1 MDIDMTKP
9 ILDGKIEDD
18 LIDFDTDMV
27 DSNHDLH
34 KNDDNLES
42 MDREMQEYEDAV
54 NHETYET
61 NGIMGE
67 DVDFDLHDVEDAPN
81 SPEHVDYEVTQ
92 ASELGNQGSIQR
104 PQPPDED
111 VPESEENLD
120 ILDEIIVRG
129 DAVSDDHASAHEI
142 DYEFEDNAEPE
153 DSHQDE
159 KTVDASRSTNSDL
172 NGAAGAAEEQDDH
185 ELDNDA
191 AANGQE
197 LTDCTGD
204 GNKIS
209 SRNDQNEPRNP
220 EEEEEEEEAEPD
232 DEVATGEA
240 EADDAKADECKVEN
254 SHASDDNDEI
264 HDEEDANSHEATT
277 TLASGLNDET
287 TEAAAEAEDHDY
299 DVGEHVADAY
309 DEHAT
314 TGAVPADH
322 SATEENSNGKT
333 DEGFPAITVQ
343 YKGDEFPMFST
354 TTHGF
359 FADTS
364 VLDEPLEKLIAGLRT
379 ELENEIAE
387 DDDLVLQ
394 VDELGLEL
402 VEKTQG
408 ETMSNVTLRQIL
420 EIFDLLVKNQD
431 PDGSRPLYAYLFTKH
446 NAEKRFEYLVDSA
459 TAGKGLD
466 EVIHLFETPMTAGI
480 SILETAATIDGV
492 HEELDEFDS
501 PIDNEHHN
509 DIDEA
514 ENEDDYLED
523 NHANPTAIG
532 SEGQEFK
539 DHEVN
544 GQQASNQNGP
554 DEDDRD
560 NINVA
565 TETQIEISVNASV
578 VDLEDPE
585 AAVDSTTAADE
596 DGLEQNGKATSFSS
610 TFLCCYYPDFCLCA
624 PCVAKY
630 IEDHKKD
637 EAEFRKTV
645 KRNYE
650 TIQIL
655 SPKVQHLRSCQSK
668 HHRSLSDFSTTYS
681 FNNTDEFTPA
691 RAESEIDP
699 FANLE
704 LDEEAEEAGD
714 VALEKNTETQDEV
727 NADVEPEPLHAQT
740 NDTSTTT
747 TLQEEEEAS
756 SFNLDLGVASATVET
771 AEKRNTDDDTLD
783 EIDWRDEHEPD
794 DQAPST
800 PSAAGKRARGDDDDI
815 NAEDEQDAKRPAGN
829 MMLSGYLNSTVR
841 SLTFVVVL
849 NAIVAEVFLVT
860 PIPADSGQKD
870 LVHFCI
876 DEAELDYGHR

>member
-1 MDIDMTKP
+1 MDIDMAKP

-27 DSNHDLH
+27 DSDHELQ
-34 KNDDNLES
+34 KNDDNLEG
-42 MDREMQEYEDAV
+42 MDREMQEDEDAV
-54 NHETYET
+54 NHEAYET
-61 NGIMGE
+61 NGITGE
-67 DVDFDLHDVEDAPN
+67 DVDFDLHDVEDTVN
-81 SPEHVDYEVTQ
+81 SPEHADYEVTE
-92 ASELGNQGSIQR
+92 APKLGTQGSIQTA
-104 PQPPDED
+104 QPPDED
-111 VPESEENLD
+111 VPKSEETGD

-142 DYEFEDNAEPE
+142 DYEFEDNAQPE

-159 KTVDASRSTNSDL
+159 ETAAASRATRSDL
-172 NGAAGAAEEQDDH
+172 NRAAGAAEEQDDH
-185 ELDNDA
+185 EPENDA
-191 AANGQE
+191 TATGQE
-197 LTDCTGD
+197 LSDHTGD
-204 GNKIS
+204 ENNIS
-209 SRNDQNEPRNP
+209 SHNDQNEPRDP
-220 EEEEEEEEAEPD
+220 KEEEEAELD
-232 DEVATGEA
+232 YEVATDEA
-240 EADDAKADECKVEN
+240 EAEDAKADENKDEN
-254 SHASDDNDEI
+254 TDTSDDDDKI
-264 HDEEDANSHEATT
+264 HNGEDAKSHEETT
-277 TLASGLNDET
+277 TLASGVPDET
-287 TEAAAEAEDHDY
+287 NETVEEAEDHDY

-314 TGAVPADH
+314 TDADHADHADH
-322 SATEENSNGKT
+322 SATEENANGKT

-402 VEKTQG
+402 VETTQG

-431 PDGSRPLYAYLFTKH
+431 PDGSRPLYAYLFTKP
-446 NAEKRFEYLVDSA
+446 NAEKRFEYLVESA

-466 EVIHLFETPMTAGI
+466 EVIHLFETPMTAGT
-480 SILETAATIDGV
+480 SMLETAATIDGV

-501 PIDNEHHN
+501 PIDDEHHSN
-509 DIDEA
+509 IDEA
-514 ENEDDYLED
+514 ENQDEYPEDE
-523 NHANPTAIG
+523 HANPNAIG

-539 DHEVN
+539 DPEVDDHEVN
-544 GQQASNQNGP
+544 GQQASNQDGHDED

-565 TETQIEISVNASV
+565 TETQIEISVNASA

-585 AAVDSTTAADE
+585 AVVDSLTAVDE

-610 TFLCCYYPDFCLCA
+610 TFLSCYYPDFCLCA
-624 PCVAKY
+624 PCVAEY
-630 IEDHKKD
+630 VEDHNKD

-645 KRNYE
+645 KRNYG
-650 TIQIL
+650 TMQIL
-655 SPKVQHLRSCQSK
+655 SPKVQYIRSRQSK

-691 RAESEIDP
+691 RADSEIDP
-699 FANLE
+699 FANFE
-704 LDEEAEEAGD
+704 LDEEAEEAEFNGD
-714 VALEKNTETQDEV
+714 IALEENTETLDEV
-727 NADVEPEPLHAQT
+727 NADAEPEPLHAQT

-756 SFNLDLGVASATVET
+756 SFNVDLGVASAIVET
-771 AEKRNTDDDTLD
+771 AEKRKTDDDDLD
-783 EIDWRDEHEPD
+783 EIDWRDEHEPEEE
-794 DQAPST
+794 APST
-800 PSAAGKRARGDDDDI
+800 PSAAGKRARGDDDDV
-815 NAEDEQDAKRPAGN
+815 NAEDEQDAKRRRP
-829 MMLSGYLNSTVR
+829 
-841 SLTFVVVL
+841 
-849 NAIVAEVFLVT
+849 
-860 PIPADSGQKD
+860 
-870 LVHFCI
+870 
-876 DEAELDYGHR
+876 